1 MISPYIVDC
10 NIMPDDCPFDCCIF
24 WETCIYQFSHAQENI
39 RIVRGSLLTKD
50 KTYIFLYRADA
61 LEPAE
66 ALLLR
71 LLPAAWLNTLCT
83 PGARQK
89 GRFVTLACKK
99 LSFCLAYEVKPR
111 NRPHISS
118 LSTECGTGALEA
130 RRVRMWGRRVKSGT
144 ASSAMHRKIYELFTL
159 YTKLC
164 FIMSIIVF
172 SIFILDCAHNPL
184 YNALVSTSDFLAN
197 R

>member
-1 MISPYIVDC
+1 
-10 NIMPDDCPFDCCIF
+10 MPDDCPFDCCIF

-89 GRFVTLACKK
+89 SRFVTLACKK

-144 ASSAMHRKIYELFTL
+144 VSSAMRKN
-159 YTKLC
+159 LC
-164 FIMSIIVF
+164 RTSVEACLLRM
-172 SIFILDCAHNPL
+172 DCANSYIGRTPL
-184 YNALVSTSDFLAN
+184 SRRKPCF
-197 R
+197 

>member
-1 MISPYIVDC
+1 MIVHLIVV
-10 NIMPDDCPFDCCIF
+10 FF
-24 WETCIYQFSHAQENI
+24 GKHAY
-39 RIVRGSLLTKD
+39 T
-50 KTYIFLYRADA
+50 
-61 LEPAE
+61 
-66 ALLLR
+66 R
-71 LLPAAWLNTLCT
+71 LQIS

-144 ASSAMHRKIYELFTL
+144 VSSAMHRKIYELSVAAWLNTL
-159 YTKLC
+159 RT
-164 FIMSIIVF
+164 
-172 SIFILDCAHNPL
+172 PGEG
-184 YNALVSTSDFLAN
+184 
-197 R
+197 